1 MMTTTKDDES
11 GVMLGCVDVVDGLI
25 HSKAYILL
33 VGFDLKQKCIG
44 LLTTFF

>member
-25 HSKAYILL
+25 IHSNHTS
-33 VGFDLKQKCIG
+33 C
-44 LLTTFF
+44 